1 MNCGPAIQFYPL
13 GFWRAAVVVFNCNSA
28 GNAGLKGKR
37 AMKIFARLPLV
48 AAFFMLSS
56 AHVWAQS
63 HGPGVPG
70 FLRSDGTFSPIIV
83 HSPRTPSGTWY
94 KGVLKTNLTID
105 LTSDVP
111 NGAVVTCT
119 LSAGVFGADSWEE
132 SGTVQASVSGS
143 TATCTPTVDY
153 SWLLNDAADDQ
164 IGLSFSISAS
174 TGSGEGRNS
183 EDPTLATIPVPVTGH
198 TTSYTLSMLRL

>member
-1 MNCGPAIQFYPL
+1 M
-13 GFWRAAVVVFNCNSA
+13 RT
-28 GNAGLKGKR
+28 
-37 AMKIFARLPLV
+37 FASLPLV
-48 AAFFMLSS
+48 AALFMLST
-56 AHVWAQS
+56 AHVSAQS
-63 HGPGVPG
+63 HGPGMLG
-70 FLRSDGTFSPIIV
+70 FLRSDGTFSPVIA
-83 HSPRTPSGTWY
+83 HSPRAPSGTWY
-94 KGVLKTNLTID
+94 KGVLKANMTID

-164 IGLSFSISAS
+164 IGLYFSISAT
-174 TGSGEGRNS
+174 TGSGEGRIS
-183 EDPTLATIPVPVTGH
+183 SDPALATIPVPATGH